1 MIRSNTSRFC
11 KRILESEACKR
22 AFGEWFST
30 FGDLLGALIFPWSCP
45 ICSAAATNGPF
56 CPLCRS
62 ELLRESALAAQSACP
77 RCALRVGPFADLHG
91 GCSDCRGRSLGF
103 DAAVALGPYEGAI
116 RELCLSLKHE
126 KNAWLAW
133 WLSELLVESRRDALC
148 YLPETACIVPIP
160 LHWWRRWQRG
170 YNQAEALAYGL
181 GRRLHLPVCRPLQ
194 RTVATD
200 RLAPQ
205 SPTERYNAMRGVFH
219 ACASSRLTGRTVLLV
234 DDVLTTGATSG
245 AAARALKR
253 AGAARVV
260 VIVIGRAEKKYS

>member
-1 MIRSNTSRFC
+1 MIRTNPSRLW
-11 KRILESEACKR
+11 KRNLESELRKSVFA
-22 AFGEWFST
+22 EWFST
-30 FGDLLGALIFPWSCP
+30 LGDALSALVFPWSCQ
-45 ICSAAATNGPF
+45 ICGTAGPDGPF
-56 CPLCRS
+56 CPVCRS
-62 ELLRESALAAQSACP
+62 ELLRQSAMAAQSACP
-77 RCALRVGPFADLHG
+77 RCALQIGPFADLHG
-91 GCSDCRGRSLGF
+91 GCSDCRERSLGF

-116 RELCLSLKHE
+116 RALCLSLKHE

-133 WLSELLVESRRDALC
+133 WLSGLLVESRRDALC
-148 YLPETACIVPIP
+148 HLPETACIVPIP

-181 GRRLHLPVCRPLQ
+181 GRRLQLPICRPLR

-200 RLAPQ
+200 RLAPL

-219 ACASSRLTGRTVLLV
+219 AHASPQLTGRTVLLV

-253 AGAARVV
+253 AGVARVV